1 MRTGLCHKYPEP
13 MRRKFLTAALVIT
26 CLSLA
31 SCSSS
36 ESAPDTTGVSQ
47 PGDNISDGNVSDPTE
62 NDQASKDATAACTAG
77 SEIKGRAPRIV
88 TTVAPIT
95 NLVGLVAGNA
105 GPIVKGIV
113 PEGTNSHTY
122 EPPPSAAA
130 TLEQADII
138 FVNGLALEDP
148 TLDMAKSNAPN
159 AVICE
164 IGTAALPKS
173 GWIYDFSFPESA
185 GKPNPHLWTNPT
197 SVLAYLS
204 IIRNVLVV
212 ADPTHMNQY
221 DENYVAVSGVAMAL
235 DTAMKTATETIPVN
249 DRSLLTYHDAYAYFA
264 RHFGYEV
271 IGAIQPQSFEEPSP
285 SDIAA
290 LIDQVKSKKVKAVFG
305 SEVFPSPVLEQ
316 IGKETGVRYV
326 DVLRDDDLPGAPGET
341 EHSWAGLMKFDYITI
356 VEALGGDAS
365 ALKTVNVKVSA
376 TDKANYPQ

>member
-1 MRTGLCHKYPEP
+1 MRKNL
-13 MRRKFLTAALVIT
+13 LTAALVIT
-26 CLSLA
+26 CLSMA

-36 ESAPDTTGVSQ
+36 DSATTTTGVSQ
-47 PGDNISDGNVSDPTE
+47 PSDNISDGNVTDPTE
-62 NDQASKDATAACTAG
+62 DDQSSKDATAACDAVV
-77 SEIKGRAPRIV
+77 EVKGHVPRIV

-105 GPIVKGIV
+105 GPIVQGLV

-138 FVNGLALEDP
+138 FVNGMSLEDP
-148 TLDMAKSNAPN
+148 TLQLAKANAPH

-164 IGTAALPKS
+164 LGTAALAKS
-173 GWIYDFSFPESA
+173 GWIYDFSFPESG
-185 GKPNPHLWTNPT
+185 GKPNPHLWTNPP

-204 IIRNVLVV
+204 TIRNVLVL
-212 ADPTHMNQY
+212 ADPKHMSQY
-221 DENYVAVSGVAMAL
+221 DDNYAAVSSVAMAL

-271 IGAIQPQSFEEPSP
+271 IGAVQPQSFEEPSP

-290 LIDQVKSKKVKAVFG
+290 LIDQVKSKKVKAIFG

-326 DVLRDDDLPGAPGET
+326 DVLRDDDLPGNPGQAD
-341 EHSWAGLMKFDYITI
+341 HSWAGLMKFDYVTI

-365 ALKTVNVKVSA
+365 AVKAVNVKTSA
-376 TDKANYPQ
+376 IDKANYPQ